1 MFVVVIICTI
11 DTIYFVTL
19 CAIALDI
26 DSIFVFLFA
35 ITLDFIRFSCVEK
48 ALTNKNNI
56 KPEHLDGVAA
66 EFGDIACFAYQL
78 IAQICLDS
86 ERNDLAT
93 EANRRALKLNPFLWQ
108 PFKSLCDFGQDVN
121 PNDVYKF
128 ENADIFQTCQE
139 SFNSN
144 SSFIFAGCEAQD
156 ISLTDSD
163 GDSNRS
169 YSIYA
174 TPVMDQH
181 SAEDRFNT
189 NVSFF
194 FSILFLLYST
204 YLVSSLSIFIQ
215 FFCLQLDAKYF
226 VNDICVEC
234 YRRRSIDDR
243 KFCCC

>member
-1 MFVVVIICTI
+1 M
-11 DTIYFVTL
+11 
-19 CAIALDI
+19 
-26 DSIFVFLFA
+26 
-35 ITLDFIRFSCVEK
+35 EK

-86 ERNDLAT
+86 ERTDLAA
-93 EANRRALKLNPFLWQ
+93 EANKRALKLNPFLWQ

-144 SSFIFAGCEAQD
+144 SSFIFVGCEAPHD

-181 SAEDRFNT
+181 TVEDRFNT
-189 NVSFF
+189 NVSFMP
-194 FSILFLLYST
+194 FLLFEPPP
-204 YLVSSLSIFIQ
+204 IFIDFYPIC
-215 FFCLQLDAKYF
+215 FFLQLDAKYV

-234 YRRRSIDDR
+234 YDRRSVHDR
-243 KFCCC
+243 KFCCCKCYSVSSPIQIFI